1 MSETQENAQPVVELS
16 NKELNFRKQEEYF
29 KQQLERERNARI
41 EAEKRAE
48 EALQRSQRNNS
59 LEENDDDDDDEPYI
73 TKQKYNKKLKAFKQ
87 ETQQEVLK
95 TKESISNETYQRIR
109 DELWVEQHP
118 DFYDTLKEH
127 ANKIYQA
134 DPDLANAI
142 LQMPDNF
149 ARQKLVYKNIK
160 ALGLDKPAKQEPTIQ
175 DKINANR
182 KSPYYQPSGVGT
194 SPYGHTGDFSASGQK
209 NAYDKMVELK
219 NRLRLS

>member
-1 MSETQENAQPVVELS
+1 MSETQENVIQQNEQS
-16 NKELNFRKQEEYF
+16 NKELNFRKLEESF
-29 KQQLERERNARI
+29 KQQLERERNARV
-41 EAEKRAE
+41 EAERRAE
-48 EALQRSQRNNS
+48 EALQRTQRANQV
-59 LEENDDDDDDEPYI
+59 EDGDDEDDDEPYI
-73 TKQKYNKKLKAFKQ
+73 TKQKYKKTLKNLKQ

-95 TKESISNETYQRIR
+95 TKDSISNETYQRIK

-118 DFYDTLKEH
+118 DFYDTLKDH

-160 ALGLDKPAKQEPTIQ
+160 ALGLDKPKAKEASIQE
-175 DKINANR
+175 KIDANR
-182 KSPYYQPSGVGT
+182 KSPYYQPSGVG
-194 SPYGHTGDFSASGQK
+194 SAPYGHVGDFSKTGQK
-209 NAYDKMVELK
+209 NAYDKMLELK